1 MRPPGTG
8 TALRCPVSREPRAQ
22 PWADARSEGGGPDPA
37 DPFASQTRPDPGPP
51 HELAFTCR
59 RVSTGTAGLPADS
72 ARREVALCPAAPAA
86 AQGPSAWVAG
96 PALLV
101 TPRPQSLDTSG
112 AAPPPRR
119 DPGFGKPSLSRAWVS
134 GRGKNPGLP
143 GGEGGRMC
151 KLDRAVPQLPTNTRP
166 TARRGP
172 GQQGLGSSSDGVSG
186 QGPPWLAVEAA
197 RPWGQAPLKWPRRGR
212 WAPTCE
218 AVQGRPHP
226 DPQRCSPVPP
236 SASAAAD
243 EVVQVD
249 VQVGEPSDPP
259 ATQLV
264 TWQVEYPG
272 DVASD
277 LGVSRIYVSQKELV
291 GVIPLAM
298 VRPSRPWAGSA
309 WRPGAAGTRVR
320 PGEAA
325 LTAAGCRGVQ
335 AGGPGRGE
343 RLPSP
348 DRCEGHR
355 PGPGPRSAAAR
366 SPAARALTSRVTS
379 GVGGASSRPA
389 ADGHLVP
396 TVPLAMAAR
405 RA

>member
-1 MRPPGTG
+1 MQTRPRCPAVAHRHSPHGPAGPWAAGLGELERRCLGPGPAVARGGGGSPVGTG
-8 TALRCPVSREPRAQ
+8 TSEMTSAGAMGAHLRSRP
-22 PWADARSEGGGPDPA
+22 
-37 DPFASQTRPDPGPP
+37 
-51 HELAFTCR
+51 
-59 RVSTGTAGLPADS
+59 
-72 ARREVALCPAAPAA
+72 
-86 AQGPSAWVAG
+86 
-96 PALLV
+96 
-101 TPRPQSLDTSG
+101 
-112 AAPPPRR
+112 
-119 DPGFGKPSLSRAWVS
+119 
-134 GRGKNPGLP
+134 
-143 GGEGGRMC
+143 
-151 KLDRAVPQLPTNTRP
+151 
-166 TARRGP
+166 
-172 GQQGLGSSSDGVSG
+172 
-186 QGPPWLAVEAA
+186 
-197 RPWGQAPLKWPRRGR
+197 
-212 WAPTCE
+212 
-218 AVQGRPHP
+218 GRPHP

-272 DVASD
+272 DVVSD

-298 VRPSRPWAGSA
+298 VRPSRPWAGRTARGDGAGSA
-309 WRPGAAGTRVR
+309 RRPGAAGTRVW

-343 RLPSP
+343 CLPSP

-366 SPAARALTSRVTS
+366 SPAARALTSRVMS
-379 GVGGASSRPA
+379 GVGGP
-389 ADGHLVP
+389 P
-396 TVPLAMAAR
+396 PVPLPMATSSPQSR
-405 RA
+405 

>member
-8 TALRCPVSREPRAQ
+8 TALRCLFSHEPRAQ
-22 PWADARSEGGGPDPA
+22 PWVDARSEGGGRGLRA
-37 DPFASQTRPDPGPP
+37 PGPGP
-51 HELAFTCR
+51 RGPVCVADEARPGAPARARLHVQACVYGDGR
-59 RVSTGTAGLPADS
+59 AARGQCPSRGSPVPSSTGRGSGPLRLGRWPRPPGHASPPI
-72 ARREVALCPAAPAA
+72 PAALPR
-86 AQGPSAWVAG
+86 
-96 PALLV
+96 
-101 TPRPQSLDTSG
+101 TPGHLRGCAPTSEG
-112 AAPPPRR
+112 
-119 DPGFGKPSLSRAWVS
+119 PGFGKPSLSRAWVS

-309 WRPGAAGTRVR
+309 RRPGAAGTRVR
-320 PGEAA
+320 PG
-325 LTAAGCRGVQ
+325 
-335 AGGPGRGE
+335 GRG
-343 RLPSP
+343 
-348 DRCEGHR
+348 
-355 PGPGPRSAAAR
+355 AAR
-366 SPAARALTSRVTS
+366 
-379 GVGGASSRPA
+379 GGC
-389 ADGHLVP
+389 ADGCWVP
-396 TVPLAMAAR
+396 GCPGGRPWAR
-405 RA
+405 RASPVP